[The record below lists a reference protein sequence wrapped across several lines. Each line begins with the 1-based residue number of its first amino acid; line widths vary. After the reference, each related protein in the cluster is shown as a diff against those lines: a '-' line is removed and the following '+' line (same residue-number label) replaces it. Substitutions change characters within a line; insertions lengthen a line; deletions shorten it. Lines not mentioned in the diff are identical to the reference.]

1 MHEALRPADLDFE
14 LVDEF
19 LSLLVQLFI
28 VDDAALGE
36 FRQTVRLDARVF
48 RNAQLS
54 HRGKAVAILGDKRQP
69 VGDALAHRCFRD
81 ILLLEGDRPA
91 GSGAQAGQRLHQ
103 LLLSV
108 AGNTSNAQ
116 NFARIQAKAELP
128 HRLELFVI

>member
-54 HRGKAVAILGDKRQP
+54 HQGKAVAILGDKRQP

-108 AGNTSNAQ
+108 AGNTCNAQ
-116 NFARIQAKAELP
+116 NFARIQAKAKLP